1 MSASSEIGEL
11 TTGDIEAAEG
21 NYEFYLEMLCTMCI
35 ITYWLMISPDLQVRG
50 LRLLA
55 ATPGAYS
62 RTDRSSPQGN
72 GPAAA
77 RCNLADMAV
86 VSGEVR
92 K

>member
-1 MSASSEIGEL
+1 MSFL
-11 TTGDIEAAEG
+11 
-21 NYEFYLEMLCTMCI
+21 LEVLCTACI
-35 ITYWLMISPDLQVRG
+35 ITRWLMTGPDLQVGG

-62 RTDRSSPQGN
+62 RTDRSSYQGN

-86 VSGEVR
+86 LSGEVR